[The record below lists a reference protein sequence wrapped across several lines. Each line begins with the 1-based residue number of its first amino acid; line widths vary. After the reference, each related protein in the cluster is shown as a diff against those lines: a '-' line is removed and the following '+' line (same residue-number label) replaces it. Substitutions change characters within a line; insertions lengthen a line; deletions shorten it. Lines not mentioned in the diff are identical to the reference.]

1 MLKTV
6 EKKQHKKK
14 KSSEWIVPVDW
25 VILLFGEMSWL
36 ENMAGW
42 QHAWTAGKG
51 LCLFLYLPTTT
62 NLFFFFLQC
71 CWYGVLHYA
80 IVLPL
85 PSSENQHIPSLTSL
99 SLPLSPSLPPSLTC
113 PDINDTAIWG
123 SGSSPAL
130 FPSCRL
136 HSYTCTHSLTPNKI
150 LDTHPHT
157 YTGHLQAHTHA
168 HTYKNTT
175 IHSKFISEAA
185 TDAFSLHT
193 LI

>member
-1 MLKTV
+1 MN
-6 EKKQHKKK
+6 
-14 KSSEWIVPVDW
+14 SSCGLSHSALRGNELTWEY
-25 VILLFGEMSWL
+25 GR
-36 ENMAGW
+36 MAACMDCR
-42 QHAWTAGKG
+42 QRT
-51 LCLFLYLPTTT
+51 LPLSLST
-62 NLFFFFLQC
+62 NHHQSFFFFFT
-71 CWYGVLHYA
+71 VLLIWCFALRNSAAPPILWKSAHS
-80 IVLPL
+80 L
-85 PSSENQHIPSLTSL
+85 SHIPFSTSL
-99 SLPLSPSLPPSLTC
+99 SLPPSLTC

>member
-14 KSSEWIVPVDW
+14 KEQWVNSSCGLSHSALRGNELTWEY
-25 VILLFGEMSWL
+25 GR
-36 ENMAGW
+36 MAACMDCR
-42 QHAWTAGKG
+42 QRT
-51 LCLFLYLPTTT
+51 LPLSLST
-62 NLFFFFLQC
+62 NHHQSFFFFLQC

-80 IVLPL
+80 IVLPR

>member
-14 KSSEWIVPVDW
+14 KEQWVNSSC
-25 VILLFGEMSWL
+25 
-36 ENMAGW
+36 
-42 QHAWTAGKG
+42 G
-51 LCLFLYLPTTT
+51 LSHSALRGNELTWEYGRMHGLQAKDSASFSIYQPPPI
-62 NLFFFFLQC
+62 FFFFFT
-71 CWYGVLHYA
+71 VLLIWCFALRNSAAPPILWKSAHS
-80 IVLPL
+80 L
-85 PSSENQHIPSLTSL
+85 SHIPFSTSL
-99 SLPLSPSLPPSLTC
+99 SLPPSLTC

>member
-1 MLKTV
+1 
-6 EKKQHKKK
+6 
-14 KSSEWIVPVDW
+14 
-25 VILLFGEMSWL
+25 
-36 ENMAGW
+36 MAR
-42 QHAWTAGKG
+42 TAGKG

-99 SLPLSPSLPPSLTC
+99 SLPLSPSLPPSLVLILMTQLSEAAAV
-113 PDINDTAIWG
+113 PLR
-123 SGSSPAL
+123 SFPPAD
-130 FPSCRL
+130 
-136 HSYTCTHSLTPNKI
+136 CTHTHAHTLLHQIRYWTHIHTLTQEI
-150 LDTHPHT
+150 CR
-157 YTGHLQAHTHA
+157 HTHA

-175 IHSKFISEAA
+175 IHSKFISEAD